1 MARAE
6 ILEEAIRTLVA
17 ERQALRERDAD
28 PKELESNRLEL
39 VARQQQLAHTL
50 IELCLIGT
58 EGCLLLQALSLGAAQ
73 ADGDEWRS
81 FWLDARCGPGVV

>member
-58 EGCLLLQALSLGAAQ
+58 GG
-73 ADGDEWRS
+73 RS
-81 FWLDARCGPGVV
+81 R